1 MRIKGGNG
9 SKYAKEKLSLSIA
22 YRLEAHSVDLI
33 PALMWWKLVQKDVEQ
48 EIKTDDEKREK
59 EKEKVKNIAY
69 QRA

>member
-48 EIKTDDEKREK
+48 ELRPMTKRGK
-59 EKEKVKNIAY
+59 KRKK
-69 QRA
+69 R